1 MKNKIKLTILN
12 VATEME
18 DLSMKKVIEGKIM
31 EALKINARKLRA
43 WIQNERQ
50 PTIEELT
57 KVVEVLREYRPS
69 IQLEDMIAKS
79 DSQKAIAK
87 KFNLVKKQL

>member
-18 DLSMKKVIEGKIM
+18 DLSIRKEIHDKI
-31 EALKINARKLRA
+31 ISNTSTNARILRA
-43 WIQNERQ
+43 WLNNERQ
-50 PTIEELT
+50 PKLEQLATI
-57 KVVEVLREYRPS
+57 VGILREYRPS
-69 IQLEDMIAKS
+69 IQMEDMIAKS

-87 KFNLVKKQL
+87 KYNLVKKQL